1 MTHQNGVEVLERLF
15 TIVSNH
21 STVKEKKEHIY
32 HQAAQ
37 AFLIVSVPGICTVS
51 VLLESWKL
59 GRSVFDFQ
67 A

>member
-1 MTHQNGVEVLERLF
+1 MTHPNGVEVLERLF

-37 AFLIVSVPGICTVS
+37 AFLIVSVPGI
-51 VLLESWKL
+51 
-59 GRSVFDFQ
+59 
-67 A
+67 